1 MSKVIQLL
9 FGISKSGTQQL
20 AVALDDEVL
29 DLRRV
34 QQGLLGPKTWEYNS
48 RQKQTKSAVFSNF
61 PIIG

>member
-29 DLRRV
+29 DHS
-34 QQGLLGPKTWEYNS
+34 QGSTRPLGAQDLGIQLTPETNKKRS
-48 RQKQTKSAVFSNF
+48 IF
-61 PIIG
+61 

>member
-1 MSKVIQLL
+1 MSKVVQLL

-20 AVALDDEVL
+20 AEALDDEVL

-34 QQGLLGPKTWEYNS
+34 QQGLLGPKTWEYN
-48 RQKQTKSAVFSNF
+48 QKQTKSAVFSNF